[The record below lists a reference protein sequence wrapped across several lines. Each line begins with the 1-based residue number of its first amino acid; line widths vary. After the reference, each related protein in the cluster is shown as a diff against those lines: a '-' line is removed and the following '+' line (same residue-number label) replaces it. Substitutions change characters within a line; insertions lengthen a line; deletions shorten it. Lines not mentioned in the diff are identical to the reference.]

1 MQMDSCQ
8 LENIANLFPWL
19 SFVVLVSETMY
30 SFQTRND
37 PINHVNGAMNQIS
50 TIAKPSQGPDW
61 DEQGEQ
67 GSEQHQETVYSLQL
81 AKAF

>member
-1 MQMDSCQ
+1 MQIDSRQ

-61 DEQGEQ
+61 VNKESKDQSNTRGQ
-67 GSEQHQETVYSLQL
+67 FTVYN
-81 AKAF
+81 